1 MIYLSFDFLPF
12 LIYNTTMWFEIL
24 IQAIGFVAIAVNI
37 IAVQFNRYGTIIF
50 FKTLGSLLFALHYLL
65 LGAFTGMI
73 MDIIGSIRNIIFSY
87 NVRNNRSNKIPVI
100 FFSLITLVFGIA
112 TIILT
117 WNVSKIFW
125 TDNVK
130 IATIIMVF
138 ISILSIIAKLISTIS
153 YSIKNPHR
161 MRMFNLPSASC
172 WLVYNLITFSIAGVI
187 NEVMTI
193 GSIIIAEL
201 RFKKPRHLT
210 IKEQN
215 NEINSNDL

>member
-1 MIYLSFDFLPF
+1 
-12 LIYNTTMWFEIL
+12 MWFEIL
-24 IQAIGFVAIAVNI
+24 IQSIGFIAIAVNI

-73 MDIIGSIRNIIFSY
+73 MDVIGSIRNIVFSY
-87 NVRNNRSNKIPVI
+87 NVKNNRSNKIPVL
-100 FFSLITLVFGIA
+100 FFSLITLIFGIT

-117 WNVSKIFW
+117 WNVSKIVW
-125 TDNVK
+125 TDNYK

-172 WLVYNLITFSIAGVI
+172 WFVYNLITFSIAGVI

-193 GSIIIAEL
+193 GSIIIAEF
-201 RFKKPRHLT
+201 RFRKDKKT
-210 IKEQN
+210 ITE
-215 NEINSNDL
+215 

>member
-1 MIYLSFDFLPF
+1 
-12 LIYNTTMWFEIL
+12 MWFEIL

-73 MDIIGSIRNIIFSY
+73 MDVIGSIRNIVFSY
-87 NVRNNRSNKIPVI
+87 NVKNNRSNKIPVL
-100 FFSLITLVFGIA
+100 FFSLITLIFGIT

-117 WNVSKIFW
+117 WNVSKIVW
-125 TDNVK
+125 TDNYK
-130 IATIIMVF
+130 LATIIMVF

-172 WLVYNLITFSIAGVI
+172 WFVYNLITFSIAGVI

-193 GSIIIAEL
+193 GSIIIAEF
-201 RFKKPRHLT
+201 RFRKER
-210 IKEQN
+210 ISSNKEQEY
-215 NEINSNDL
+215 EIKSNDL